1 LPQVREWAF
10 LVQWQDLATIL
21 LTQLKVWRDLELQD
35 QVRHVL
41 EQDLRVDPIVQVQDL
56 AAAELVQVLVG
67 PSQVLVAVHPE
78 VGSQPEVQPEVAV
91 AA

>member
-1 LPQVREWAF
+1 LPQVRGWVF
-10 LVQWQDLATIL
+10 LVQWQDLETIHS
-21 LTQLKVWRDLELQD
+21 TQAKAWLVLELQD
-35 QVRHVL
+35 RVHQDPAL
-41 EQDLRVDPIVQVQDL
+41 DLRVEPIVQEQDL
-56 AAAELVQVLVG
+56 AAAELVQVLVE

>member
-1 LPQVREWAF
+1 VE
-10 LVQWQDLATIL
+10 
-21 LTQLKVWRDLELQD
+21 
-35 QVRHVL
+35 
-41 EQDLRVDPIVQVQDL
+41 PIVQGQDL
-56 AAAELVQVLVG
+56 AAAELVQVLVE